1 MPIALSDIPQSVG
14 DYLKQH
20 VTTTASAITPT
31 KPNQD
36 VLTPGEDGST
46 TITVTNAAA
55 PDGIRLIDLVY
66 HVKISDDSVAFL
78 IPALSVIV
86 HSSHDLAGNDPIK
99 ADEKPTEMFVRSDIN
114 TTLDPG
120 ATSTPI
126 NISVH
131 CKNQGE
137 ASLTCHV
144 HADIDQSELF
154 PTSRNKDGEQALS
167 VV

>member
-1 MPIALSDIPQSVG
+1 MPIALSDIPQSVD

-20 VTTTASAITPT
+20 VTTTVSPITPT

-36 VLTPGEDGST
+36 VLTPGQDGST

-78 IPALSVIV
+78 IPPQSALV
-86 HSSHDLAGNDPIK
+86 HSSHDIAGTDLIE
-99 ADEKPTEMFVRSDIN
+99 ADEKPTEMFVRVDIS

-120 ATSTPI
+120 ATTTPI
-126 NISVH
+126 NINVH
-131 CKNQGE
+131 CKDQGE
-137 ASLTCHV
+137 AELTCHV
-144 HADIDQSELF
+144 HADIDQSDLF